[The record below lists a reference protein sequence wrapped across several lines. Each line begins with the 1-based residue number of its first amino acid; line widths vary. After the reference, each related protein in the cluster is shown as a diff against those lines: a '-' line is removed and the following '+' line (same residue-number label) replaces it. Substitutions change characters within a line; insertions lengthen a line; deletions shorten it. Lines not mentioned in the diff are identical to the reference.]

1 MYVGYIFL
9 IVFGIIFLLTG
20 MYTLAMRICFCIGCR
35 YNDKKP
41 RTPAYPWYPFG
52 GCSREEIEEIKR
64 GYETSL
70 KEYETSLKEWEDNKP
85 LALKIYNAVPQR
97 IDTTIFVI
105 WIISIVSLI
114 LTGLTVTVCV
124 LSDARTINQWKE
136 VYVMI
141 QQVVSNGSDLENIA
155 ISQTKIEYNEWLTNA
170 IASLRTYGNWSS
182 WSLYEEEL
190 LALQYIM

>member
-9 IVFGIIFLLTG
+9 IVFGIIFVLTG
-20 MYTLAMRICFCIGCR
+20 AYSLAMKICFHIGVN
-35 YNDKKP
+35 YDNKKP
-41 RTPAYPWYPFG
+41 LTPSYSWDPFG
-52 GCSREEIEEIKR
+52 WRNKEECEKIKE

-70 KEYETSLKEWEDNKP
+70 KEWKENEP
-85 LALKIYNAVPQR
+85 LALKIYNAIPQW

-105 WIISIVSLI
+105 WIISIVSLV
-114 LTGLTVTVCV
+114 LTGLVVTICV
-124 LSDARTINQWKE
+124 LSDAQAINQWKE
-136 VYVMI
+136 VYVMV
-141 QQVVSNGSDLENIA
+141 QQIVNNGSDLENIA

-170 IASLRTYGNWSS
+170 IANLRTYGNWSS